1 MEKNSWRYYGVFFGE
16 YFRKELINKAKEL
29 VDIPKDWILHADHM
43 TIIFNDGKGNKEEI
57 ANNLEE
63 VLGERRQLRI
73 KAIGVSDEAIAFEV
87 SNYKTQ
93 NEHAHITIA
102 VAPGSKPVKSNYIT
116 NWMPIDDFYVVG
128 FISKVPGK

>member
-29 VDIPKDWILHADHM
+29 VDIPKDWILQDDHM
-43 TIIFNDGKGNKEEI
+43 TIIVNDGKGNKEEI